1 MTETNLEVLKNIL
14 EDNKNTEYG
23 KKYKFSQI
31 SNYEEYK
38 NNIPISNYNDF
49 KPYIDRMYNGEDN
62 ILTSYPIETFNCTSG
77 SEGQQKLIPL
87 TRKALET
94 YSKINETNKN
104 KLVKEYRKQN
114 KNGKRI
120 LIGIYGIDL
129 NKSPDKVMLVSEAIH
144 YNFYKNN
151 IMNFDEYIEGS
162 LIFDPY
168 TSDYL

>member
-77 SEGQQKLIPL
+77 SEGQQKLIP
-87 TRKALET
+87 
-94 YSKINETNKN
+94 
-104 KLVKEYRKQN
+104 
-114 KNGKRI
+114 
-120 LIGIYGIDL
+120 
-129 NKSPDKVMLVSEAIH
+129 
-144 YNFYKNN
+144 
-151 IMNFDEYIEGS
+151 
-162 LIFDPY
+162 
-168 TSDYL
+168 